1 MKFFLIFSILFLASI
16 QTQSEK
22 WKKTFINVMNH
33 DDGISINVKIEQLQ
47 FDSKSFDSGIIEI
60 MDKDNYILSFP
71 NETVF
76 ISQGLIKT
84 WNKVNNQLIIDKL
97 IEGDITIFDLLT
109 GEFKDVSFETP
120 KKIRNLTMVNFNI
133 EMMGYSGYIK
143 TKENGEPVELKVKYG
158 PNQFLLLTVTKYT
171 IGNLKLINRFNPLN
185 AEIIDLR
192 E

>member
-22 WKKTFINVMNH
+22 WKKTFINAMNH

-47 FDSKSFDSGIIEI
+47 FDSKSFDLGIIEI

-76 ISQGLIKT
+76 ISQGIIKT

>member
-47 FDSKSFDSGIIEI
+47 FDSKSFDLGIIEI
-60 MDKDNYILSFP
+60 IDKDNYILSFP

-76 ISQGLIKT
+76 ISQGIIKT

-143 TKENGEPVELKVKYG
+143 TKENGEPIELKVKYG

>member
-47 FDSKSFDSGIIEI
+47 FDSKSFDLGIIEI
-60 MDKDNYILSFP
+60 IDKDNYILSFP

-76 ISQGLIKT
+76 ISQGIIKT

>member
-1 MKFFLIFSILFLASI
+1 MLLGDI
-16 QTQSEK
+16 QAQSEK
-22 WKKTFINVMNH
+22 WKETFINVMNH
-33 DDGISINVKIEQLQ
+33 YEGISINVKIEQLQ
-47 FDSKSFDSGIIEI
+47 FDTKSFDSGIIEI
-60 MDKDNYILSFP
+60 MNKDNYILSFP

-76 ISQGLIKT
+76 ISQGIIKT

-185 AEIIDLR
+185 AEIIDHR

>member
-16 QTQSEK
+16 QAQSEK

-76 ISQGLIKT
+76 ISQGIIKT

-97 IEGDITIFDLLT
+97 IEGDITIFYLLT

>member
-1 MKFFLIFSILFLASI
+1 MKSLLIFSILFLTSI
-16 QTQSEK
+16 QAQSEK
-22 WKKTFINVMNH
+22 WKKTFINMMNH

-76 ISQGLIKT
+76 ISQGIIKT

-109 GEFKDVSFETP
+109 GEFKDVSFQTP

-158 PNQFLLLTVTKYT
+158 PNQFLLLTVTNYT

>member
-1 MKFFLIFSILFLASI
+1 MKFFLIFSILSLASI

-76 ISQGLIKT
+76 ISQGIIKT

-120 KKIRNLTMVNFNI
+120 KKIRNLIMVNFNI

>member
-47 FDSKSFDSGIIEI
+47 FDLKSFDSGIIEI

-76 ISQGLIKT
+76 ISQGIIKT

-109 GEFKDVSFETP
+109 GDFKDVSFDIP
-120 KKIRNLTMVNFNI
+120 KKIRNLTIVNFKI

-143 TKENGEPVELKVKYG
+143 TKENGQPVELKVKYG
-158 PNQFLLLTVTKYT
+158 PNQFLLLTVTNY
-171 IGNLKLINRFNPLN
+171 ILGNLKLIKQFNPLN

>member
-1 MKFFLIFSILFLASI
+1 
-16 QTQSEK
+16 
-22 WKKTFINVMNH
+22 
-33 DDGISINVKIEQLQ
+33 
-47 FDSKSFDSGIIEI
+47 
-60 MDKDNYILSFP
+60 MDF
-71 NETVF
+71 
-76 ISQGLIKT
+76 Q

-158 PNQFLLLTVTKYT
+158 PNQFLLLTVTNYT

>member
-1 MKFFLIFSILFLASI
+1 MKSFLILSILFLASI
-16 QTQSEK
+16 QAQSEK
-22 WKKTFINVMNH
+22 WKKTFINMMNH

-76 ISQGLIKT
+76 ISQGIIKT

-120 KKIRNLTMVNFNI
+120 KKIRNLTMVKFNI

-158 PNQFLLLTVTKYT
+158 PNQFLLLTVTNYM

>member
-16 QTQSEK
+16 QAQSEK

-76 ISQGLIKT
+76 ISQGIIKT